1 MEKSQTM
8 KSLREMAKN
17 NGFCCY
23 WKSNKSALVEG
34 LTVFEKTRKI
44 PSEFKPKSRVSEPCE
59 KDLDCRSKKCVD
71 NLCKGTKKVSFSKR
85 VKKYPSSDMKS
96 KDVSK
101 DVSKDATKVASNK
114 SVRKNKKI
122 SNNTNEMIKESSRNR
137 NNSTRSE
144 TTFTKDGK
152 VCKSVCITRCK

>member
-8 KSLREMAKN
+8 KSLRETAKN

-23 WKSNKSALVEG
+23 WKSNKSTLVEG
-34 LTVFEKTRKI
+34 LNVFEKTGKI

-85 VKKYPSSDMKS
+85 VKKYPSSDMK
-96 KDVSK
+96 SK